1 VERLLSSIEGADRGL
16 GNSAEQREAVLA
28 AAAELAELGRGA
40 TTTGSDLSAT
50 WKLLWTTEK
59 VRRALSASSGGTLCQ
74 QQLGLVHT
82 PVSRDHV
89 GQHCCRC

>member
-1 VERLLSSIEGADRGL
+1 MERLLSSIEGADRGL

-50 WKLLWTTEK
+50 WKLLWT
-59 VRRALSASSGGTLCQ
+59 
-74 QQLGLVHT
+74 QL
-82 PVSRDHV
+82 
-89 GQHCCRC
+89 